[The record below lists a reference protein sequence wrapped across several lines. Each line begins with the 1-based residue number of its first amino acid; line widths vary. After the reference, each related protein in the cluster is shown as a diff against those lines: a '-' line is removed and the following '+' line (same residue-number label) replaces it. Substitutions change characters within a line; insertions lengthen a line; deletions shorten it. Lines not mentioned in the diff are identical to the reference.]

1 MAGAAF
7 GILAMGIVEASAG
20 GFAIREE
27 SSYFQ
32 GMSFAGAAA
41 GGALSSM
48 FWNPATMTQHAGINV
63 EGDVTAIFP
72 YAANTPAVGSTLLVF
87 GGTGDTGDNALVPAA
102 YASWQVSSNIW
113 LGVSFNAPFGL
124 SVSFPDLWAGRN
136 YAQNTSLKTY
146 DATPTIAVR
155 LNDWISFGAGVQIM
169 YGRAD
174 LNTGLLP
181 APGSGVN
188 INGDGWGYG
197 FTAGVTLTP
206 GPNTQIGIGWRSFVD
221 LKIDGTMGMAPLL
234 PFSTPGGVSTTL
246 KLPDTVTASIRQR
259 VTDRFSVM
267 GTVEWSDWS
276 RIGTSAVNTAAGG
289 AALIGGTAV
298 RLPFQYS
305 DGWFFSVGGEYMISP
320 QTTVRAGVGYEIS
333 PIVDSV
339 RTPRL
344 PDNDRFWLSAGLSY
358 KIFSTLTVDL
368 AYSHLFVRDTNVN
381 ISAASGN
388 PWFNG
393 AISYI
398 GHVDASIDI
407 FSVGVRY
414 QFAPPPPPP
423 LIRKG

>member
-155 LNDWISFGAGVQIM
+155 LNDWISFGAGVSEFEGFFGQASFQTSNFL
-169 YGRAD
+169 GRGESLTLSAQAGSRAQNYSLAFTEPFLFD
-174 LNTGLLP
+174 RNITGGANIFRSEVRYIGQFTQESTGAVLSLG
-181 APGSGVN
+181 APIGR
-188 INGDGWGYG
+188 G
-197 FTAGVTLTP
+197 FTRMFTSYSYERV
-206 GPNTQIGIGWRSFVD
+206 
-221 LKIDGTMGMAPLL
+221 
-234 PFSTPGGVSTTL
+234 
-246 KLPDTVTASIRQR
+246 R
-259 VTDRFSVM
+259 VTDINEAYLNPEIFTHQFYNPAVEILGPHLSGFVFEQEYQPKK
-267 GTVEWSDWS
+267 GT
-276 RIGTSAVNTAAGG
+276 G
-289 AALIGGTAV
+289 
-298 RLPFQYS
+298 
-305 DGWFFSVGGEYMISP
+305 
-320 QTTVRAGVGYEIS
+320 
-333 PIVDSV
+333 
-339 RTPRL
+339 
-344 PDNDRFWLSAGLSY
+344 
-358 KIFSTLTVDL
+358 
-368 AYSHLFVRDTNVN
+368 
-381 ISAASGN
+381 
-388 PWFNG
+388 
-393 AISYI
+393 
-398 GHVDASIDI
+398 
-407 FSVGVRY
+407 
-414 QFAPPPPPP
+414 
-423 LIRKG
+423 